1 VSVDAGRF
9 AEYLKHARP
18 WFEEWR
24 SPDAFGRR
32 LYQINR
38 LMDGEFLFNRQNL
51 QWYREALTLV
61 DYAKLIGPH
70 RIRLTS
76 QVRPDA
82 YVIWDTGSAVPI
94 EITEVMEPGRIRGHE
109 YRPQNRGLKF
119 DPVENWHKRLDA
131 IPIAIR
137 EAIQKK
143 ERRNYP
149 AHTTLLV
156 YLNISGHGVRQPEN
170 PSDFGKTVEVRRDR
184 RDLAGKIIHQQRDA
198 RMSRASASER
208 SARLERRDQKSQ
220 SLLPIWPAAIC
231 LALQHSFVTAS
242 RYSVCNAA

>member
-143 ERRNYP
+143 EHRNYP

-156 YLNISGHGVRQPEN
+156 YLNISGHGVRQPETEHEIRAILAK
-170 PSDFGKTVEVRRDR
+170 PSKFAVIDVIWQGRLFTNSAMHEFR
-184 RDLAGKIIHQQRDA
+184 A
-198 RMSRASASER
+198 RQRASAQ
-208 SARLERRDQKSQ
+208 LD
-220 SLLPIWPAAIC
+220 
-231 LALQHSFVTAS
+231 
-242 RYSVCNAA
+242 